1 MKKFL
6 CFIGGFATA
15 TILAILSGKMED
27 KSCNPVVMEKD
38 GDIYVIDG
46 KEE

>member
-6 CFIGGFATA
+6 CFICGFATA
-15 TILAILSGKMED
+15 TILAILSGKLED

-38 GDIYVIDG
+38 GDIFVVDQ
-46 KEE
+46 EE